1 MLGSEVNYLAVL
13 VAAVA
18 SFLLGWLWYG
28 PFFGKPWMKLMNF
41 DKNSMK
47 SMKLSPVTAMILG
60 FLTYLIIA
68 YVLAGFI
75 SILNAAT
82 IVEGMKIAFWIWLGF
97 IATTTLGSFLWE
109 GKSIKLYL
117 LNNAYNLLNILV
129 IAVILTAWK

>member
-60 FLTYLIIA
+60 FLTYLVIA

-75 SILNAAT
+75 SILNSAT

-117 LNNAYNLLNILV
+117 LNNTYNLLNLLV
-129 IAVILTAWK
+129 MSAILTAWK

>member
-60 FLTYLIIA
+60 FLTYLVIA

-75 SILNAAT
+75 SILNSAT

>member
-1 MLGSEVNYLAVL
+1 MVNYLAIL
-13 VAAVA
+13 VAGIA
-18 SFLLGWLWYG
+18 SMVLGFLWYG

-60 FLTYLIIA
+60 FLTYLVIA

-117 LNNAYNLLNILV
+117 FNNAYNLLNILV
-129 IAVILTAWK
+129 MAVILITWK

>member
-28 PFFGKPWMKLMNF
+28 PLFGKPWMKLMNF

-60 FLTYLIIA
+60 FLTYLVIA

-75 SILNAAT
+75 SILNSAT
-82 IVEGMKIAFWIWLGF
+82 IVEGIKIAFWIWLGF

>member
-18 SFLLGWLWYG
+18 SFLLGWFWYG
-28 PFFGKPWMKLMNF
+28 PLFGKPWMKLMNF

>member
-28 PFFGKPWMKLMNF
+28 PFFGKP
-41 DKNSMK
+41 

-129 IAVILTAWK
+129 IAVIL

>member
-28 PFFGKPWMKLMNF
+28 PLFGKPWMKLMNF

-60 FLTYLIIA
+60 FLTYLVIA

-75 SILNAAT
+75 SILNSAT
-82 IVEGMKIAFWIWLGF
+82 IVEGIKIAFWIWLGF

-117 LNNAYNLLNILV
+117 LNNTYNLLNLLV
-129 IAVILTAWK
+129 MSAILTAWK

>member
-28 PFFGKPWMKLMNF
+28 PLFGKPWMKLMNF

-60 FLTYLIIA
+60 FLTYLVIA

-75 SILNAAT
+75 SILNSAT

-117 LNNAYNLLNILV
+117 LNNTYNLLNLLV
-129 IAVILTAWK
+129 MSAILTAWK

>member
-117 LNNAYNLLNILV
+117 LNNTYNLLNLLV
-129 IAVILTAWK
+129 MSAILTAWK

>member
-109 GKSIKLYL
+109 GKSIKLLWINAGYYL
-117 LNNAYNLLNILV
+117 FSLIVMAI
-129 IAVILTAWK
+129 ILTVWI